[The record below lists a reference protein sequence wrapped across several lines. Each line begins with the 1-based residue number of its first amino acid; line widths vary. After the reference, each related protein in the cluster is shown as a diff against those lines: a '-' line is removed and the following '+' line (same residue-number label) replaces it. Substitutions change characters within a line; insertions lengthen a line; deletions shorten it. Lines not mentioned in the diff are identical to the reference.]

1 MSTADDPSGLRAL
14 AERIAVEAG
23 TLALEGRS
31 SLGPGKIRHDTKSTA
46 TDPVTEY
53 DRAAERLLVDRLR
66 AECPEDAIVG
76 EEGTGI
82 DGTSGRSWYLDPIDG
97 TANFVYGLPGWCT
110 SVGVL
115 DAGGGL
121 AGAVYA
127 PVSGE
132 LFSAARGLGAT
143 LDGAPIS
150 TSGCTDLADA
160 MIATGFAY
168 RPALRRVQAIRLAG
182 LIDHVRDVRR
192 GGSAAID
199 LCLVACG
206 RVDAYY
212 EQHLNTWDVAAGLL
226 IAAEAGATTLDD
238 RGDATT
244 PSFTVASAP
253 GIHTALLDVLD
264 ASFPDDRSH

>member
-1 MSTADDPSGLRAL
+1 MSTAGDPSELRSL

-31 SLGPGKIRHDTKSTA
+31 AFGPGKIRHDTKSTA

-66 AECPEDAIVG
+66 AECPDDAIVG

-115 DAGGGL
+115 DADGGL

-143 LDGAPIS
+143 LDGEPI
-150 TSGCTDLADA
+150 TSSDCTDLSDA
-160 MIATGFAY
+160 MVATGFAY
-168 RPALRRVQAIRLAG
+168 QPALRRAQAVRLAR
-182 LIDHVRDVRR
+182 LIDRVRDVRR

-212 EQHLNTWDVAAGLL
+212 ESHLNPWDVAAGLL
-226 IAAEAGATTLDD
+226 IAAEAGATTRHH

-244 PSFTVASAP
+244 ASFTVAAAP
-253 GIHTALLDVLD
+253 AIHAALLDALGG
-264 ASFPDDRSH
+264 ALPDDRSH